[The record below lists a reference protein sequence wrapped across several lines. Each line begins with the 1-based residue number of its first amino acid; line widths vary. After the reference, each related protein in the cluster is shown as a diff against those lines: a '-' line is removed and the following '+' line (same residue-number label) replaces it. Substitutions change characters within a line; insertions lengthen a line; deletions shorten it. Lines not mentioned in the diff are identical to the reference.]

1 MASLGQQI
9 AAAPGQPSSVRIG
22 LVAETSPTTV
32 ITVQGVEF
40 TDVGFL
46 GAYVPTVG
54 DVVALLGQSSQAGSD
69 PASWLCLGNVVSQA
83 SAPPLLI
90 QAGQVSFTFVT
101 QTSSFIDVVFA
112 TPFVNIPAITC
123 TIANNAGVS
132 NGWIVRAGLPSNTGF
147 RVSVSTAGAAVSWTG
162 IPVHW
167 HAIEMT
173 Q

>member
-1 MASLGQQI
+1 MASISQQI

-22 LVAETSPTTV
+22 IVTETNPAV
-32 ITVQGVEF
+32 ITVQGQEF

-46 GAYVPTVG
+46 DSYTPTFG

-69 PASWLCLGNVVSQA
+69 PASWLCLGEVVSEP
-83 SAPPLLI
+83 STMRI
-90 QAGQVSFTFVT
+90 QAGEVSFTFVT
-101 QTSSFIDVVFA
+101 QTSSFIDVVFD
-112 TPFVNIPAITC
+112 TPFINIPAITC

-132 NGWIVRAGLPSNTGF
+132 NGWIVRAGMPSPTGF
-147 RVSVSTAGAAVSWTG
+147 RVSVSTQGVAVSWTG